1 MPADA
6 IVVFFRNAGCFV
18 PQDLGAVFRQVVAA
32 EGYKRVTDFRWDVF
46 GDRYEG
52 NRLGLAAG
60 VGASLCD

>member
-18 PQDLGAVFRQVVAA
+18 PKDLGAVFRQVVATERHQCVA
-32 EGYKRVTDFRWDVF
+32 DFCRDVF